1 LPHHATTP
9 EGRHRR
15 GTARCTR
22 LLAAVATC
30 AAALGLLP
38 VLAATPAAAAA
49 AGIPGC
55 TPETLAL
62 TTPGTLTFGTQ
73 RPTLAPFFIANR
85 PSSGKGFEGEIAYA
99 IAAQLGFAR
108 SQVAWRSTPFADAI
122 APGAKDFDID
132 LNSISIT
139 PARRRNVDFSRPYYA
154 SPKGVIVKRGSTYA
168 GATTLDALATARFGA
183 QAETTNVAAARRIA
197 AGPVTV
203 YGTTEETLAAF
214 NRGVID
220 AMIWDLPLTVRLV
233 ATSVPSGVV
242 VGQFPTALGSDWGAV
257 LEKGSPLTPCVNRAI
272 SALLADGTIERA
284 RERWMPF
291 TEREPTLAFSAE
303 AVTG

>member
-1 LPHHATTP
+1 MPNHAITTG
-9 EGRHRR
+9 ETRR
-15 GTARCTR
+15 RTARCAR
-22 LLAAVATC
+22 LLAAGAAC
-30 AAALGLLP
+30 AMTLGLLP
-38 VLAATPAAAAA
+38 ALAATPAAAAE
-49 AGIPGC
+49 IPGC
-55 TPETLAL
+55 SPETLAL

-73 RPTLAPFFIANR
+73 RPTLAPFYIANR

-108 SQVAWRSTPFADAI
+108 SQVTWRSTPFADAI

-139 PARRRNVDFSRPYYA
+139 PARRRNVDFTRPYYA

-168 GATTLDALATARFGA
+168 SATTLDELAAARFGA

-197 AGPVTV
+197 AGPVAI
-203 YGTTEETLAAF
+203 YGTTEETIAAF
-214 NRGVID
+214 NRGAVD

-233 ATSVPSGVV
+233 ATSVSSGVV

-257 LEKGSPLTPCVNRAI
+257 LEKGSSLTPCVDRAI
-272 SALLADGTIERA
+272 GALLANGTIERA

-291 TEREPTLAFSAE
+291 TEREPTLAFSAQ